1 VDADVITRPLRI
13 LELRSVRGVGG
24 GPEKTILLGSA
35 RSDPRR
41 FAVTVCYLRD
51 ARDTLFTLDR
61 AAAQLP
67 VDYVEIRE
75 RHSFDRGIWGP
86 LRQLIRDRRIDIVHA
101 HDYKTDFLAFALS
114 RVEPILPLS
123 TVHGWSGYSPRERLI
138 YYPADRLLL
147 RRFPA
152 VIAVSSPIRAR
163 LIGAGVPAG
172 RVTTVLNG
180 IDPQA
185 FRRRHEDDARMRAE
199 LKVPP
204 AAIVVG
210 AIGRLEIEK
219 RYDLLLDAVA
229 QLRGSRPTLRLV
241 FVGDGSLHEPL
252 VAQARAL
259 GIADLCVFTG
269 RRTDVADLAHAF
281 DVLVQTSDTEGTPN
295 AVLEAMAL
303 EVPVVATAVGGT
315 SDLITNEVHG
325 LLVPR
330 RQPAAIAAAIERTLD
345 DAGATAM
352 RVAAARQRIEGEL
365 AFETRM
371 RAVEN
376 VYMHLATERAAHT
389 MASGDQ
395 RHA

>member
-1 VDADVITRPLRI
+1 MIARPLRI

-24 GPEKTILLGSA
+24 GPEKTILHGSA
-35 RSDPRR
+35 RSDARR
-41 FAVTVCYLRD
+41 FAVTVCYIRD

-75 RHSFDRGIWGP
+75 RHSFDPGIWGP
-86 LRQLIRDRRIDIVHA
+86 LRELIRDRRIDIVHA
-101 HDYKTDFLAFALS
+101 HDYKTDFLAFALA

-123 TVHGWSGYSPRERLI
+123 TVHGWSGVSWRERII

-185 FRRRHEDDARMRAE
+185 FRRRHEDDARMREE
-199 LKVPP
+199 LKVP
-204 AAIVVG
+204 AEALVIG
-210 AIGRLEIEK
+210 AIGRLEREK
-219 RYDLLLDAVA
+219 RFDLLIDAVA
-229 QLRGSRPTLRLV
+229 QLRVSRATLRLV
-241 FVGDGSLHEPL
+241 IIGDGSLHGQL
-252 VAQARAL
+252 VAQATAR
-259 GIADLCVFTG
+259 GIADICVFTG
-269 RRTDVADLAHAF
+269 RRTDVAGLAHAF
-281 DVLVQTSDTEGTPN
+281 DVMVQTSDTEGTPN

-315 SDLITNEVHG
+315 GDLITTEVHG

-330 RQPAAIAAAIERTLD
+330 RQPAAVAAAIERTVD
-345 DAGATAM
+345 DAGATAV
-352 RVAAARQRIEGEL
+352 RVAAARQRVELEL
-365 AFETRM
+365 AFEMRM
-371 RAVEN
+371 RAVES
-376 VYMHLATERAAHT
+376 VYTDLATRGAGTHN
-389 MASGDQ
+389 GGG
-395 RHA
+395 R